1 MEVLNRFLVALC
13 VLIAVVG
20 SFFVDKSSL
29 QLNLLDGGA
38 YAALV
43 RERADA
49 IQQIER
55 NAGASD
61 AERLN
66 APLRER
72 ATALER
78 RIGAIEAENR
88 NRFYAFRALCLG
100 ALGAL
105 AAILSRLVMPW
116 REEQIGGG
124 MPHLSAGRT
133 LAALAVGAVTA
144 VIVFGAFLTGDV
156 SLYASAGAPVID
168 PDFWRMTIVCLLAG
182 ALSIFLHRAAE
193 ARFGRSG
200 RALAEPAGPLRVLP
214 PPSPPPPTAA
224 PEPSAPAAVS
234 PHQVRPER
242 VRPIRPARPA
252 RVRPIRPAQPQTVAR
267 PALRTVAQPAPRPIA
282 RPVQQRPAPQP
293 TQERPTQE
301 RPAPPKPAA
310 APTPSPRP
318 PAAPAADAQPARPV
332 RTVRTV
338 RNARPPARP
347 KAPTPATTPATLS
360 APPPSPATPPK
371 KES

>member
-29 QLNLLDGGA
+29 QLNLFDGDA

-43 RERADA
+43 RERTDA

-55 NAGASD
+55 SAGSSD
-61 AERLN
+61 ADRLN

-78 RIGAIEAENR
+78 QIGAIEAENR
-88 NRFYAFRALCLG
+88 NRFYAFRALSLG

-156 SLYASAGAPVID
+156 SLYAGAPVID

-193 ARFGRSG
+193 ARFGRGG
-200 RALAEPAGPLRVLP
+200 RTLAEPAGPLRVLP
-214 PPSPPPPTAA
+214 PPSPPPPA
-224 PEPSAPAAVS
+224 PKTPAPPAVS
-234 PHQVRPER
+234 PRPGRPARVRPAR
-242 VRPIRPARPA
+242 AQPIRPARPQPA
-252 RVRPIRPAQPQTVAR
+252 VRPVPSRPA
-267 PALRTVAQPAPRPIA
+267 A
-282 RPVQQRPAPQP
+282 RPVQSRPAARPVQPRPAARPVQSRPAVRPNQARPAPSKPAAPAPQP
-293 TQERPTQE
+293 Q
-301 RPAPPKPAA
+301 
-310 APTPSPRP
+310 
-318 PAAPAADAQPARPV
+318 AAPAGNAPPARPV

-338 RNARPPARP
+338 RNARPAAAPA
-347 KAPTPATTPATLS
+347 KATPPPAAATPAAP
-360 APPPSPATPPK
+360 APPAIPPNTPPPK
-371 KES
+371 KEP